1 MKSCDAKNARERA
14 VAIILL
20 AAGHSKKEAAD
31 MLGRN
36 ERTIRNWLA
45 KWNRHGLDGL
55 LEKRGHRKPLLTVDQ
70 WLSVYEESVKLKL
83 SLPETPKL
91 VQEMFGVKVSIPP

>member
-1 MKSCDAKNARERA
+1 MIKRPVDTKELVRFMKSCDDKNARERA

-20 AAGHSKKEAAD
+20 AAGHSEKEVAD

-45 KWNRHGLDGL
+45 KWNEHGLDGL
-55 LEKRGHRKPLLTVDQ
+55 LEKRGDA
-70 WLSVYEESVKLKL
+70 ESRY
-83 SLPETPKL
+83 
-91 VQEMFGVKVSIPP
+91 